1 MYNKADIL
9 AAIWAAPDKATGLHF
24 EYKGGTWQSRQ
35 RLDGTGS
42 NRRDKTILRRRNTDG
57 QIFVNYNGGSFPAGQ
72 DIWQFLQWKNN
83 ATFEEAI
90 ATAAEAYGIQPDY
103 SSSTEEQRRKFEQ
116 RRTDK
121 AAMQLLAKV
130 VCAALQ
136 GNTSEA
142 EAVRQYIAGR
152 GLQVSE
158 RMGLYSGT
166 IRRQCMAALQQKWGS
181 LSVNEA
187 EAMLRRYMP
196 TIRKDYTN
204 TPAGAYIDYADAYG
218 LILPYYN
225 GTGNV
230 LGFCLRLTTPAA
242 PIYKE
247 KDGTTEEMPKYLYSK
262 DLPKGGY
269 CETLNSKEIC
279 YLVEGLLD
287 AEAMKQA
294 GYSNVLAV
302 GGQTPKADAEDE
314 ARSQISTLQRY
325 GIKHLCYVPD
335 LEYKEDGSEKT
346 GATHRTIE
354 ALRPYLTGRTG
365 GNGFISLTIVRLPNP
380 SKKGK
385 QDAASVLQEQG
396 STAMEIATANAM
408 PWYEWELQQAVVQNR
423 DSREDMAA
431 AAVEAY
437 SRIENPVERQL
448 IRRALVDGKDS
459 NIFGALREA
468 GVTAAALSLVDK
480 NGAASTYRS
489 RITEAVANLN
499 TAVEKKA
506 TAETIGKLL
515 NIAQRIQTKT
525 EAAGFAAQVNATQAQ
540 LHTLVAQK
548 PDYLE
553 TNWKLW
559 KWNSSTGTAYESRRI
574 GFAPA
579 NISIIGAPT
588 THGKTLF
595 MLQAAMHLA
604 QTTCRHFLY
613 ISLENDA
620 EQLYIRALTAF
631 VGGRHGS
638 NWGSN
643 AKGNLRKEVRD
654 YIKSNDLPKDL
665 FDKNSRPIDLGEE
678 VAAYWRKVAPFLH
691 FVRSGSG
698 CDELCSNIAAQV
710 EEWQNTGEQVGGIFI
725 DYIQLLHLTGRA
737 YSRTDEVKAICD
749 NLNDLAKTTGLP
761 IICGSQMN
769 REATK
774 SGANGVTLD
783 GIDLNNLGE
792 SSGIENIAEDCY
804 LLYNT
809 DRVNIQDYTDK
820 NGENFKIGAAKKRS
834 RRLFT
839 PVGQNPVMYTPEA
852 KDLRKGC
859 IYIECLKGREHETG
873 SYCILPA
880 DFSTGAVPT
889 DEDSAQK

>member
-35 RLDGTGS
+35 RLDGTDS

-57 QIFVNYNGGSFPAGQ
+57 QVFVNYNGGSFPAGQ
-72 DIWQFLQWKNN
+72 DIWQFLQWQNN

-90 ATAAEAYGIQPDY
+90 AIAAEAYGIQPDY

-166 IRRQCMAALQQKWGS
+166 IRRQCIAALQQKWGS

-204 TPAGAYIDYADAYG
+204 TPAGEWKDFADAYG
-218 LILPYYN
+218 LILPYFN

-230 LGFCLRLTTPAA
+230 AGFCMRQTAA
-242 PIYKE
+242 ATYRTE
-247 KDGTTEEMPKYLYSK
+247 DGTTAEMPKYLYSK
-262 DLPKGGY
+262 DMPKGGY
-269 CETLNSKEIC
+269 CDTLSSKDTC
-279 YLVEGLLD
+279 YMVEGLLD

-294 GYSNVLAV
+294 GYSNVIAL
-302 GGQTPKADAEDE
+302 GGMTPTANAEDE
-314 ARSQISTLQRY
+314 ARSQIGTLQRY

-335 LEYKEDGSEKT
+335 LEYNTDGSEKT
-346 GATHRTIE
+346 DATHRTIE

-365 GNGFISLTIVRLPNP
+365 GKGFISLTIVKLPNP
-380 SKKGK
+380 DRKAK

-396 STAMEIATANAM
+396 STAMDIATANALQ
-408 PWYEWELQQAVVQNR
+408 WYVWELQQAVVQNR
-423 DSREDMAA
+423 GSREDMAA

-437 SRIENPVERQL
+437 SNIENPVERQL
-448 IRRALVDGKDS
+448 IRRALIDATDS
-459 NIFGALREA
+459 SIFGILREA
-468 GVTAAALSLVDK
+468 GVTAAALSMVDK

-489 RITEAVANLN
+489 RIAEAVANLN

-515 NIAQRIQTKT
+515 NTAQHIQTKT

-559 KWNSSTGTAYESRRI
+559 KWNSGTGRAYESRRI

-604 QTTCRHFLY
+604 QKTCKHFLY

-620 EQLYIRALTAF
+620 EQLYIRALTAY

-654 YIKSNDLPKDL
+654 YIKGNDLPTEL
-665 FDKNSRPIDLGEE
+665 FETNGRRIDLGEE
-678 VAAYWRKVAPFLH
+678 VAAYWRNVAPFLH

-710 EEWQNTGEQVGGIFI
+710 EEWQNAGEQVGGIFL

-737 YSRTDEVKAICD
+737 YSRTDEMKTICD
-749 NLNDLAKTTGLP
+749 NLNDLAKATGLP

-774 SGANGVTLD
+774 AGANGVTLD

-809 DRVNIQDYTDK
+809 DRVNIQDYCSKD
-820 NGENFKIGAAKKRS
+820 GDNFKIGAAKKRS
-834 RRLFT
+834 KRLFT
-839 PVGQNPVMYTPEA
+839 PEGQNPIMYTPEA

-859 IYIECLKGREHETG
+859 IYVECLKGREHETG

-880 DFSTGAVPT
+880 DFATGAMPT
-889 DEDSAQK
+889 DENSAQK